1 MSTVAIIPARG
12 GSKGI
17 LDKNLQPVH
26 GIPLVA
32 RAVRSAVAAVHIDQ
46 VYVST
51 DSSRIASVA
60 EANGAKV
67 INRPASISGDEASS
81 ESAILHA
88 LDDIK
93 DADVVAFIQC
103 TSPFIDPHDL
113 DKACR
118 MVSEGEADVVFSGV
132 EDHGF
137 RWEER
142 DGSFHP
148 IGHDAASRPRR
159 QDLAP
164 RVMETGAFYVFREK
178 GLRDSGSRF
187 HGTISAVRVG
197 RREALEI
204 DSAEDLSLARE
215 LAMNAESSKTI
226 GPLDAVVCD
235 FDGVHTDDHVWVD
248 EKGVESVRVSRSDGY
263 GIKLLKEAGYT
274 VLILSTEKNPVVAA
288 RAKKLDVEV
297 IQGQDNKADALDT
310 WLEKNSID
318 ASRVAYLANDVNDI
332 PALERVGWPVVVADA
347 HPSVKVMARI
357 SLRSNGGEGAV
368 RELVDLILD
377 QESSSS

>member
-32 RAVRSAVAAVHIDQ
+32 RAVRSAVASLQIDE

-60 EANGAKV
+60 EANGARV
-67 INRPASISGDEASS
+67 ITRPDDLSGDEASS
-81 ESAILHA
+81 ESALQHA
-88 LDDIK
+88 IDQIP

-103 TSPFIDPHDL
+103 TSPFIDPKDL

-118 MVSEGEADVVFSGV
+118 MVSDGEADAVFSAV
-132 EDHGF
+132 DDHGF

-142 DGSFHP
+142 DGAFHP
-148 IGHDAASRPRR
+148 VGHEAATRPRR

-164 RVMETGAFYVFREK
+164 RVMETGAFYVFRAK

-197 RREALEI
+197 RRESLEI

-215 LAMNAESSKTI
+215 LAMNAETTRTI

-248 EKGVESVRVSRSDGY
+248 EKGVESVRVSRSDGH
-263 GIKLLKEAGYT
+263 GIKLLKDAGYT

-288 RAKKLDVEV
+288 RAKKLGVEV
-297 IQGQDNKADALDT
+297 IQGQDDKGSALASWLAD
-310 WLEKNSID
+310 NNID
-318 ASRVAYLANDVNDI
+318 AARVAYLANDVNDI
-332 PALERVGWPVVVADA
+332 PALEQVGWPVVVTDA
-347 HPSVKVMARI
+347 HPSVKLLARLV
-357 SLRSNGGEGAV
+357 LRAEGGDGAV
-368 RELVDLILD
+368 RELADLILEHGK
-377 QESSSS
+377 Q

>member
-1 MSTVAIIPARG
+1 VSTVAIIPARG

-148 IGHDAASRPRR
+148 TGHDAASRPRR

>member
-32 RAVRSAVAAVHIDQ
+32 RAVRSAVASLQIDE

-51 DSSRIASVA
+51 DSNRIASVA
-60 EANGAKV
+60 EANGARV
-67 INRPASISGDEASS
+67 ITRPDDLSGDEASS
-81 ESAILHA
+81 ESALLHA
-88 LDDIK
+88 IDQIP

-103 TSPFIDPHDL
+103 TSPFIDPKDL

-118 MVSEGEADVVFSGV
+118 MVSDGEADAVFSAV
-132 EDHGF
+132 DDHGF

-142 DGSFHP
+142 DGAFHP
-148 IGHDAASRPRR
+148 VGHEAATRPRR

-164 RVMETGAFYVFREK
+164 LVMETGAFYVFRAT

-197 RREALEI
+197 RRESLEI

-215 LAMNAESSKTI
+215 LAMNAETMRTI

-248 EKGVESVRVSRSDGY
+248 EKGVESVRVSRSDGH
-263 GIKLLKEAGYT
+263 GIKLLKDAGYT

-288 RAKKLDVEV
+288 RAKKLGVEV
-297 IQGQDNKADALDT
+297 IQGQDDKGSALASWLAD
-310 WLEKNSID
+310 NNID
-318 ASRVAYLANDVNDI
+318 AARVAYLANDVNDI
-332 PALERVGWPVVVADA
+332 PALEQVGWPVVVTDA
-347 HPSVKVMARI
+347 HPSVKLLARLV
-357 SLRSNGGEGAV
+357 LRAEGGDGAV
-368 RELVDLILD
+368 RELADLILEHGK
-377 QESSSS
+377 Q

>member
-32 RAVRSAVAAVHIDQ
+32 RAVRSAVASLQIDE

-51 DSSRIASVA
+51 DSNRIASAA
-60 EANGAKV
+60 EANGARV
-67 INRPASISGDEASS
+67 ITRPDDLSGDEASS
-81 ESAILHA
+81 ESALLHA
-88 LDDIK
+88 IDQIP

-103 TSPFIDPHDL
+103 TSPFIDPKDL

-118 MVSEGEADVVFSGV
+118 MVSEGEADAVFSAV
-132 EDHGF
+132 DDHGF

-142 DGSFHP
+142 DGAFHP
-148 IGHDAASRPRR
+148 VGHEAATRPRR

-164 RVMETGAFYVFREK
+164 RVMETGAFYVFRAK

-197 RREALEI
+197 RRESLEI

-215 LAMNAESSKTI
+215 LAMNAETTRAI

-248 EKGVESVRVSRSDGY
+248 EKGVESVRVSRSDGH
-263 GIKLLKEAGYT
+263 GIKLLKDAGYT

-288 RAKKLDVEV
+288 RAKKLGVEV
-297 IQGQDNKADALDT
+297 IQGQDDKGSALAS
-310 WLEKNSID
+310 WLTDNNID
-318 ASRVAYLANDVNDI
+318 AARVAYLANDVNDI
-332 PALERVGWPVVVADA
+332 PALEQVGWPVVVTDA
-347 HPSVKVMARI
+347 HPSVKLLARLV
-357 SLRSNGGEGAV
+357 LRAEGGDGAV
-368 RELVDLILD
+368 RELADLILD
-377 QESSSS
+377 YGKQ